1 MRRTGGMMIGRRLRQ
16 LRLARNLSLEALA
29 AKMGGIVTKQA
40 LSKYEN
46 YRAQPSPTIL
56 TKLASALGVKAAY
69 LFHEPTLKVE
79 FIAYRKSSGLSKRE
93 DERIHGIVEQALED
107 RVRLQEL
114 TEQFDG
120 SLIPVKEFRVNDIND
135 AEFAAETIRERWKLG
150 LDPISN
156 ISLTLEDHSLSVL
169 AVEAD
174 EKFDGI
180 SAIAVD
186 DQHYVKAAAIVTRR
200 DIDGERQ
207 RLNLAH
213 ELGHIVLDISEDVD
227 EERAAFRFGA
237 AFLAPRERV
246 LEEAGERRGLIQIE
260 ELLLLK
266 KQFGISMQALIHR
279 FHDLG
284 IITDSYYSQWWPT
297 FTRYGWRKREPE
309 QLPFEEPQWVR
320 RTALR
325 LLAEGVLSL
334 DDAER
339 MVGDKIELEQPIS
352 ILQRRAFLKL
362 PLETR
367 RQILDEQAQR
377 MAEHYD
383 EDTEWRELQ
392 EGDLVDY

>member
-1 MRRTGGMMIGRRLRQ
+1 MRIEGGMILGRRLRQ

-29 AKMGGIVTKQA
+29 AEMGGLVTKQA

-46 YRAQPSPTIL
+46 SRSQPSPTVL
-56 TKLASALGVKAAY
+56 TKLASVLGVKATY
-69 LFHEPTLKVE
+69 LFHEPTVNVE

-93 DERIHGIVEQALED
+93 DERIKGIVEQALED

-120 SLIPVKEFRVNDIND
+120 SLIPVKEFRVDALDD
-135 AEFAAETIRERWKLG
+135 AEFAAEQIRNRWKLG
-150 LDPISN
+150 VDPISN
-156 ISLTLEDHSLSVL
+156 TCLTLENHSLSVL
-169 AVEAD
+169 TVVAD

-180 SAIAVD
+180 SAIAYD
-186 DQHYVKAAAIVTRR
+186 DPHDVKAAAIVTRR
-200 DIDGERQ
+200 HIDGERQ

-246 LEEAGERRGLIQIE
+246 LEEAGVRRGLIQIE
-260 ELLLLK
+260 ELMLLK

-284 IITDSYYSQWWPT
+284 IITDSYYNEWWPI
-297 FTRYGWRKREPE
+297 FTRHGWRKREPE
-309 QLPFEEPQWVR
+309 PLPFEEPQWVR

-325 LLAEGVLSL
+325 LLAEGVINL

-367 RQILDEQAQR
+367 RQILAEQAQR
-377 MAEHYD
+377 MAAHYE